1 MPAPAIIA
9 RYYDKDIEPMVITK
23 EHLAA
28 HGWVEKSGVMVRF
41 GNPRIGWKPDGTLIV
56 GWHEWPE
63 KVTTIEQLN
72 KVLCQQRFSH

>member
-1 MPAPAIIA
+1 M
-9 RYYDKDIEPMVITK
+9 ITR
-23 EHLAA
+23 EYLLAQ
-28 HGWVEKSGVMVRF
+28 GWVERSGIMVRF

-72 KVLCQQRFSH
+72 KILG